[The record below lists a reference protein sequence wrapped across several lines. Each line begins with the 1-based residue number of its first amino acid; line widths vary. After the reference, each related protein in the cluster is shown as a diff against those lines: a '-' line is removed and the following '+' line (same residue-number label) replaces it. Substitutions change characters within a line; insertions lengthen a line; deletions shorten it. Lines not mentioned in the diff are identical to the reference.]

1 MPEPTTI
8 PALNDTRGWR
18 DYCAWELRGTADYLR
33 WLQRLFARGHDR
45 DYAATLLPKIRAQQ
59 VRLNWLIVRAG
70 GLARV
75 A

>member
-18 DYCAWELRGTADYLR
+18 DYVAWELRGTVAYLR
-33 WLQRLFARGHDR
+33 WLEWWFDHARDYA
-45 DYAATLLPKIRAQQ
+45 YAATLLPKIRAQQ

-70 GLARV
+70 GLARG